1 MSEFGDLAFLG
12 TNAGAIVLVTGI
24 VQILKINTASLEGSL
39 KIRLL
44 VWVLSFVV
52 LLLANWLMYGF
63 TLQVVV
69 LNLANSVL
77 VALGCFGAYNV
88 ALQDRENK
96 NNK

>member
-24 VQILKINTASLEGSL
+24 VQILKINTEALEGSV

-44 VWVLSFVV
+44 VWILSFIV
-52 LLLANWLMYGF
+52 LLAANSIMHGL
-63 TLQVVV
+63 TPEILVI
-69 LNLANSVL
+69 NLANSVL

-88 ALQDRENK
+88 VLQKRENQDK
-96 NNK
+96 E